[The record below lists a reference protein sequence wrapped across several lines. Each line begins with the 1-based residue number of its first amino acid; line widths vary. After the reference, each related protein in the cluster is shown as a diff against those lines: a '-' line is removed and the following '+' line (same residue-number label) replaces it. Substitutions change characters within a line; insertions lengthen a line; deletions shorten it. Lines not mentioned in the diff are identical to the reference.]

1 MTFSHGSW
9 KADSTNGPQEITKP
23 VNKARNMTQQQKQTG
38 YSLHF
43 LCNYLTFILGTD
55 HRLFSRSR
63 FHSQHSKNSLA
74 INSPGQW
81 QYRSFELERRI
92 KTNVLLLQ
100 CYETKNTLTSINFLP
115 YSMTIT
121 LRNLQLHC
129 FPTTLL
135 SCLDATVADK
145 DHFMYRESE
154 MGEKHALLT
163 VLRSLFLSGQM
174 QTYWCPLWWLF
185 VCASDNKVLSSFLMR
200 SPGLHLWIFKENI
213 PGEKYHGKFFFYVL
227 TNHLLLLKYLS
238 CCISKTI

>member
-1 MTFSHGSW
+1 MAIQKLWIRKENKNQCTASSVLWDQKYTDKYQFSSLQYHHN
-9 KADSTNGPQEITKP
+9 TEKP
-23 VNKARNMTQQQKQTG
+23 SA
-38 YSLHF
+38 
-43 LCNYLTFILGTD
+43 
-55 HRLFSRSR
+55 
-63 FHSQHSKNSLA
+63 
-74 INSPGQW
+74 P
-81 QYRSFELERRI
+81 
-92 KTNVLLLQ
+92 LLPNHL
-100 CYETKNTLTSINFLP
+100 I
-115 YSMTIT
+115 
-121 LRNLQLHC
+121 
-129 FPTTLL
+129 L

-145 DHFMYRESE
+145 DHFMYRQSE